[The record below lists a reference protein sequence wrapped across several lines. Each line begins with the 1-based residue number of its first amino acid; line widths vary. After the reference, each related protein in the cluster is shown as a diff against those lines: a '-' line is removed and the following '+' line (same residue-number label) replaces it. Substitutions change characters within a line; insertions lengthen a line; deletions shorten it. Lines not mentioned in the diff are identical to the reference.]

1 MRQVAVFVGIVGVV
15 CSAPALQAQ
24 QPQGKPP
31 GTGMMLAMD
40 SLDHR
45 LDSLVGRMNR
55 TSGNQKISAM
65 AAVINELVAQR
76 KVMHSHM
83 QQMHGHMPMMD
94 EKRGMGQMAPPSDT
108 TRPRGSASQR

>member
-15 CSAPALQAQ
+15 CSAPAIQAQ

-31 GTGMMLAMD
+31 GAGMMLAMD

-45 LDSLVGRMNR
+45 LDSLVSRMNR

-76 KVMHSHM
+76 KVMHRHM
-83 QQMHGHMPMMD
+83 QQMDPMMD
-94 EKRGMGQMAPPSDT
+94 EKRGMGRMAPPSDT
-108 TRPRGSASQR
+108 TRPRGSDSER

>member
-15 CSAPALQAQ
+15 CSAPAIRAQ
-24 QPQGKPP
+24 QPHGKSA
-31 GTGMMLAMD
+31 GAGLMLAMD

-45 LDSLVGRMNR
+45 LDSLLGRMNR
-55 TSGNQKISAM
+55 ASGNQKISAM

-83 QQMHGHMPMMD
+83 QLMMD
-94 EKRGMGQMAPPSDT
+94 EKRGMGRMAPPSDT
-108 TRPRGSASQR
+108 TRPRGSASER

>member
-15 CSAPALQAQ
+15 CSAPAIQAQ

-31 GTGMMLAMD
+31 GTGMMMVMD

-76 KVMHSHM
+76 KAMHSHM
-83 QQMHGHMPMMD
+83 QQAQSHMQQMMD
-94 EKRGMGQMAPPSDT
+94 
-108 TRPRGSASQR
+108 RPRSPDSGR